1 MMSTPSDK
9 SARSSLTGSNST
21 NYSKGAGVAAADYVT
36 KVVVVDLS
44 HGSAGKGKKSKRGK
58 ATGAHQ
64 RAGLGSKHSVSMAN
78 SKDFCVNDG
87 VITTQTSSSNASI
100 EMTPQRSK
108 SEAPTE
114 NSIGNVLYE
123 VHKKLM
129 NRGRK
134 LSPAKLQAK
143 QQERQQKAE
152 DLRAKIELSRKE
164 WCFKVQQR

>member
-1 MMSTPSDK
+1 MA
-9 SARSSLTGSNST
+9 SAN
-21 NYSKGAGVAAADYVT
+21 
-36 KVVVVDLS
+36 DL
-44 HGSAGKGKKSKRGK
+44 
-58 ATGAHQ
+58 
-64 RAGLGSKHSVSMAN
+64 M
-78 SKDFCVNDG
+78 NDG
-87 VITTQTSSSNASI
+87 VTTTQTSSSNASV
-100 EMTPQRSK
+100 EMTPQRSR

-134 LSPAKLQAK
+134 LSPAKIQAK

-164 WCFKVQQR
+164 WCKKVQQR